1 MLNDARRELAYA
13 DHLFRV
19 TFPLVKEKRV
29 YSNII
34 NHLYN
39 AFMISIKELLKNEKI
54 KKKIRIFPATDELAI
69 SIFEDEF
76 ENIIDDKKTF
86 KEFIMIAEANKER
99 YDEIMRDDSLVIML
113 KNFKMVKIDGEDI
126 EKYILMVKHLISRI
140 EGEINGL

>member
-1 MLNDARRELAYA
+1 MLNEARRELAYA

-39 AFMISIKELLKNEKI
+39 AFMISIRELLKFEKI
-54 KKKIRIFPATDELAI
+54 KKKIKVFPTTDELAI
-69 SIFEDEF
+69 SMFEDEF
-76 ENIIDDKKTF
+76 RNIIDDKKTF
-86 KEFIMIAEANKER
+86 KEFIMITEANKER

-113 KNFKMVKIDGEDI
+113 KNFKMIRIDGEDI
-126 EKYILMVKHLISRI
+126 EKYILLVKHLINKV
-140 EGEINGL
+140 EVEING